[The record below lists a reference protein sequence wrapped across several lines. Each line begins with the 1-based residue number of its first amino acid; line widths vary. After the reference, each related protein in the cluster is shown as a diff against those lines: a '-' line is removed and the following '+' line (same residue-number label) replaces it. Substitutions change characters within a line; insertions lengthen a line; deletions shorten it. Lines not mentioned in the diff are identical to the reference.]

1 MTDQGSLTPLKGG
14 SEASLFRRAEITRKL
29 KRVSCECL
37 SDSQILACIPWIPPF
52 FYEKKEKNTC

>member
-14 SEASLFRRAEITRKL
+14 SKASLFRRAAITKEL
-29 KRVSCECL
+29 KRVSCERL
-37 SDSQILACIPWIPPF
+37 SDSQILACIPWIFPL